1 MTPTTRDSLLV
12 SIRDVENRE
21 AWGEFV
27 AIYEPTIYR
36 LLRTAGLQDADAND
50 LTQEILIKVNQQV
63 QRWTE
68 AHRQGS
74 FRGWLKSVAR
84 NLFISWQRQ
93 RKRSPWNHSVID
105 PQLLDEGLQ
114 PQENETVEFDNEA
127 ERLLCRFA
135 LKRVQEEVHEST
147 WLAFHRIVFEELS
160 IEQTAESLKMTAGAV
175 RVAKCRVQA
184 RLKKVIE
191 ELRHEYL

>member
-1 MTPTTRDSLLV
+1 MALTTRDSLLV
-12 SIRDVENRE
+12 SIRDAENCA
-21 AWGEFV
+21 AWEEFV

-36 LLRTAGLQDADAND
+36 LLRSSGLQDADAND

-63 QRWTE
+63 QRWGE
-68 AHRQGS
+68 VDRHGS

-84 NLFISWQRQ
+84 NLFVSWQRQ
-93 RKRSPWNHSVID
+93 KMRQPWNHSTID
-105 PQLLDEGLQ
+105 PQFLNEDLPLQ
-114 PQENETVEFDNEA
+114 ESETAEFDNEA

-135 LKRVQEEVHEST
+135 LKRVQGEVHVST
-147 WLAFHRIVFEELS
+147 WNAFHRVVFEEQS
-160 IEQTAESLKMTAGAV
+160 IEQTAESLQMTAGAV

-184 RLKKVIE
+184 RLKKIIE